1 MNLAQI
7 QALFQAN
14 VLAETPDSVFLARL
28 NPPTRGKN
36 IEERFAVYHDGFR
49 LRMAE
54 FLSHDYPVLRE
65 ALGDEVFGAIVE
77 TYIEARP
84 SRHRNARWFGA
95 GLPEFLSQTPPFAG
109 DGFICGLAALE
120 EALARS
126 FDAADAATLPVD
138 RLGAAP
144 PEDWPRLCF
153 GFHPTVVLV
162 DAPVAAL
169 RCYEAAQAEIADFNP
184 AAFGDA
190 QGVILVW
197 RDGLE
202 VRYRLLAE
210 LEAMALREAFG
221 GKPFGDICAALA
233 FSRPGEGEADLA
245 AMAAQFLAN
254 WFSDGLIVAA
264 AAHRE

>member
-1 MNLAQI
+1 MTLAQI

-14 VLAETPDSVFLARL
+14 VLAETPAPEFLAQL
-28 NPPTRGKN
+28 QPPARTEN
-36 IEERFAVYHDGFR
+36 IDEVFAVYHDGFR

-54 FLSHDYPVLRE
+54 FLSNDYPVLRE

-77 TYIEARP
+77 AYIFAHP

-95 GLPEFLSQTPPFAG
+95 GLPAFLSLTPPFAG
-109 DGFICGLAALE
+109 DGLACGLAALE

-126 FDAADAATLPVD
+126 FDAADAPALPVD
-138 RLGAAP
+138 ILGSTP
-144 PEDWPRLCF
+144 PEDWPRLRF
-153 GFHPTVVLV
+153 GFHPSVLLA

-169 RCYEAAQAEIADFNP
+169 RRYEAVQAGISEGDP

-190 QGVILVW
+190 PGVILVW

-210 LEAMALREAFG
+210 LEALALREALG
-221 GKPFGDICAALA
+221 GKPFGEICALLA
-233 FSRPGEGEADLA
+233 FSRPGEPEEDLA
-245 AMAAQFLAN
+245 AAAAHFLAN
-254 WFSDGLIVAA
+254 WFANGLIVTAA
-264 AAHRE
+264 PRQE